1 MGVVSIPS
9 FAVNSRSTLSNLL
22 SSQSGKAWQAN
33 RMNAVRPAHSDT
45 SRKRILLVDDH
56 AVVRDGIA
64 LWINQTPDME
74 VCGTCSQT
82 REALD
87 SIEQLRPDVVISD
100 IGMPGRDG
108 LELTKDVKARWPALP
123 VLIFSVHD
131 ESLYAGRA
139 LRAGARGYC
148 NKNAGPEALLESI
161 RTILMGRM
169 AFSAETTTLLLEESS
184 GRMPQG
190 NPLGG
195 LSDREFEVLRCF
207 GMGQT
212 NQEVAVSLGLSAKTV
227 ETHSLNIRKKL
238 GLRSPAE
245 LIRHAVH
252 LCGVENAH
260 NLQRF

>member
-1 MGVVSIPS
+1 MTTAAAPS
-9 FAVNSRSTLSNLL
+9 PP
-22 SSQSGKAWQAN
+22 K
-33 RMNAVRPAHSDT
+33 
-45 SRKRILLVDDH
+45 KRILLVDDH

-64 LWINQTPDME
+64 LWINQTPDLS
-74 VCGTCSQT
+74 VCGTSSQT

-87 SIEQLRPDVVISD
+87 AIAALQPDAVVTD

-108 LELTKDVKARWPALP
+108 LELTKDIKARWPALP

-131 ESLYAGRA
+131 ETLYAGRA

-148 NKNAGPEALLESI
+148 SKNAGAESLI
-161 RTILMGRM
+161 ESLRTVLRGRM
-169 AFSAETTTLLLEESS
+169 AFSAETTTQLLEESS
-184 GRMPQG
+184 GRQPSA
-190 NPLGG
+190 NPLAG

-207 GMGQT
+207 GLGQT

-252 LCGVENAH
+252 LCSVENAQ
-260 NLQRF
+260 NLRSSPGELPA

>member
-1 MGVVSIPS
+1 M
-9 FAVNSRSTLSNLL
+9 
-22 SSQSGKAWQAN
+22 AWQVPGMTPPSGSNSA
-33 RMNAVRPAHSDT
+33 
-45 SRKRILLVDDH
+45 RKRILLVDDH

-64 LWINQTPDME
+64 LWINQTPDLE
-74 VCGTCSQT
+74 VCGACGQT
-82 REALD
+82 REALE
-87 SIEQLRPDVVISD
+87 SIEQLQPDVVITD

-108 LELTKDVKARWPALP
+108 LELTKDIKARWPSLP

-131 ESLYAGRA
+131 ETLYAGRA

-148 NKNAGPEALLESI
+148 NKNAGAEALLEALH
-161 RTILMGRM
+161 TILRGRM
-169 AFSAETTTLLLEESS
+169 AFSAETTTQLLEESS
-184 GRMPQG
+184 GRVSPV

-252 LCGVENAH
+252 LCGVENAQ
-260 NLQRF
+260 NVRGR

>member
-1 MGVVSIPS
+1 MTSPADSIPP
-9 FAVNSRSTLSNLL
+9 
-22 SSQSGKAWQAN
+22 K
-33 RMNAVRPAHSDT
+33 
-45 SRKRILLVDDH
+45 KRILLVDDH

-64 LWINQTPDME
+64 LWINQTADME
-74 VCGTCSQT
+74 ICGQSSQT
-82 REALD
+82 REARDAIAALC
-87 SIEQLRPDVVISD
+87 PDAVITD

-108 LELTKDVKARWPALP
+108 LELTKDIKARWPTLP

-148 NKNAGPEALLESI
+148 HKNSGAESLIKAL
-161 RTILMGRM
+161 RTILQGRM
-169 AFSAETTTLLLEESS
+169 AFSAETTTQLLEESS
-184 GRMPQG
+184 GRQSVA
-190 NPLGG
+190 NPLAG

-207 GMGQT
+207 GIGQT

-252 LCGVENAH
+252 LCSVETAMNAPSDTR
-260 NLQRF
+260 QDAG

>member
-1 MGVVSIPS
+1 MNPASG
-9 FAVNSRSTLSNLL
+9 
-22 SSQSGKAWQAN
+22 QSE
-33 RMNAVRPAHSDT
+33 HSPK
-45 SRKRILLVDDH
+45 KRILLVDDH

-74 VCGTCSQT
+74 VCGAAEQT
-82 REALD
+82 RDAIR
-87 SIEQLRPDVVISD
+87 SIEELQPDIVVTD

-108 LELTKDVKARWPALP
+108 LELTKDIKARWPALP

-148 NKNAGPEALLESI
+148 NKNAGPAVLIEALQTVL
-161 RTILMGRM
+161 RGRM
-169 AFSAETTTLLLEESS
+169 AFSAETTTQLLEESS
-184 GRMPQG
+184 GRASPG

-212 NQEVAVSLGLSAKTV
+212 NQEVAMGLGLSAKTI

-252 LCGVENAH
+252 LCSVENAQ
-260 NLQRF
+260 NVRSR